1 MIERVVSQ
9 GIEVE
14 AQSFFVPEQ
23 SQIPQGRYFFSYRIR
38 ISNLSY
44 RAVQLVARSWVI
56 TDGCGRVET
65 VEGAGV
71 VGQQPKL
78 QPGASF
84 EYESFCPL
92 TTPTGT
98 MKGSYQM
105 LCLESGDNFQAEIP
119 AFFLIEPGS
128 FH

>member
-1 MIERVVSQ
+1 MIERAISQ

-23 SQIPQGRYFFSYRIR
+23 SDIHHGRYFFSYRIR
-38 ISNLSY
+38 ISNHGE
-44 RAVQLVARSWVI
+44 RPVQLLARAWTI
-56 TDGCGRVET
+56 TDGCGRIET

-71 VGQQPKL
+71 IGQQPKL
-78 QPGASF
+78 HPGDSF

-92 TTPTGT
+92 GTPTGT
-98 MKGSYQM
+98 MKGRYQM
-105 LCLESGDNFQAEIP
+105 LCLESGDNFHAEIP